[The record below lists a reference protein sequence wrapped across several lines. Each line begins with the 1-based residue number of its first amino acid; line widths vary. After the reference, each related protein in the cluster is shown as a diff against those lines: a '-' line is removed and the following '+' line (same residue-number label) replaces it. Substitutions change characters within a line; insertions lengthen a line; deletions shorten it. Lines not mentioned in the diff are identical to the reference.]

1 MTKTQKKFLK
11 KLKNKFDKSN
21 SKEYSVIGA
30 IRDWLSQCG
39 IEPSDKNL
47 NALVQV
53 NGGMIFYP
61 YQELD
66 RLVILETL
74 KVMKQRDKSS
84 KKSK

>member
-1 MTKTQKKFLK
+1 MK

-47 NALVQV
+47 NALVEV